1 MNSTYLHVGG
11 LVAMGFDSTS
21 KFLLV
26 VSHSGRGVYS
36 TETWERVGRDPSS
49 AYPENGISV
58 GIPPIEGEKIAIT
71 EKNYDTGKLSLVTPD
86 RKFRLHYCD
95 GMIEVRPIST

>member
-11 LVAMGFDSTS
+11 LVALGFDSTS

-36 TETWERVGRDPSS
+36 TDTWEKVGRDPSD
-49 AYPENGISV
+49 AYPENGMSI
-58 GIPPIEGEKIAIT
+58 GIPPIDGERIAI
-71 EKNYDTGKLSLVTPD
+71 EEIDYETGELCLVTPD
-86 RKFRLHYCD
+86 KKFILHYCD
-95 GMIEVRPIST
+95 GMIEVRRTPT